1 MKIISSKFNFSASNV
16 VGLNNELKAMYC
28 YEMFKKKNQGFL
40 LVTNS
45 LYEANI
51 LYQYINNYTEK
62 VLIFPMDNF
71 LTSEVLASSPEL
83 KIKRI
88 ETLIELSKDNNY
100 IVITNLMGYLK
111 YIPRKDKFIDDI
123 LELKKGGIFNFNK
136 LVEKLVELGY
146 KKETLVEKTG
156 DFAVRGFVID
166 IYPVSMKNP
175 LRLEFFAEEIESIR
189 IFDVNT
195 QLSLK
200 KIEQVNIFP
209 NTDNID
215 NGGNT
220 TINSTQCSSIRDF
233 LDTNLTIFND
243 YNEIELGYKEIL
255 SEIKEYDISQ
265 EIKKDRKYMFSLKE
279 LFPGKYINFLPFDNL
294 NLTDKTNYNIKE
306 IDNFYKDKSELI
318 VALKKYIKNNKTV
331 IMCLNNRYQL
341 ANLESILDIENVI
354 VTNEN
359 EIFENKVNL
368 IIKKVND
375 SFEYENYIILSSHH
389 IFNSKDK
396 NIKYKSNF
404 RIGTKIKNVDKLN
417 LGDYVVHYA
426 HGIGKYLGI
435 STLNKDGLKKDY
447 LQLEYKDGDKLYIPV
462 EKIELIT
469 KYSSKDGIE
478 PKLNKLN
485 GTEWKKT
492 KLKVKKKVE
501 SIAGNLIKLYAER
514 ENAQGFAFL
523 KDDKNQLEFE
533 SEFEFMPTEDQLK
546 AAEEIKHDM
555 ERIVPM
561 DRLLCGDV
569 GYGKTEVAFRA
580 IFKAV
585 LSGKQVV
592 FLCPTTILSSQHY
605 KNAIERFKGYSINFA
620 LLNRFV
626 STKDTT
632 RILKELKEG
641 KIDVIFGTHKLLNNK
656 ISYKD
661 LGLLIIDEE
670 QRFGVK
676 QKERIKQLKSNIDV
690 LTLSATPIPRTLQM
704 SMSGIK
710 NLSVIETPPIDR
722 LPVQTYVLSENN
734 QIIKD
739 AIHKELARQGQV
751 FILYNK
757 IDHMDEK
764 INVIQKL
771 VPEAKITSAHGQM
784 DKIEFENI
792 MMEFI
797 NKKSDV
803 LVCTTIIETGIDIP
817 NVNTLIVIDAD
828 RFGLSQLYQLRGRV
842 GRSNRIAYCYLM
854 YNKNKILS
862 EVAEKRLKA
871 IKEFTELGSGFSIAK
886 RDLSIRGAGDILGSE
901 QSGFID
907 SVGIDMFMKL
917 LDEEI
922 NRQKGF
928 TILEVNESEVMPLI
942 EVSTNISDNYVI
954 EDDLKI
960 YIHKL
965 INSINNMDELKEVQ
979 NQLEDRF
986 GKLSE
991 EIIIYMYEELFE
1003 KKAKKIG
1010 IRDIKQNKNNI
1021 EIRLPLDLTNKIKID
1036 DLFINLSKITRK
1048 FRFSMRFKRLVITLD
1063 IVDLDKH
1070 FIYYLIDLLN
1080 ILEKV

>member
-1 MKIISSKFNFSASNV
+1 MKIISSKFNFDASNI
-16 VGLNNELKAMYC
+16 VGLNSELKAMYC
-28 YEMFKKKNQGFL
+28 YELLKKKNKGFL
-40 LVTNS
+40 VVTNS
-45 LYEANI
+45 LYEANT

-62 VLIFPMDNF
+62 VLLFPMDNF

-88 ETLIELSKDNNY
+88 ETLIELSKNNNY

-111 YIPRKDKFIDDI
+111 YLPDKDRFLNDI
-123 LELKKGGIFNFNK
+123 LDLKAGMTFNFNK
-136 LVEKLVELGY
+136 LVESLVELGY
-146 KKETLVEKTG
+146 EKETLVEKTG

-166 IYPVSMKNP
+166 IYPVSMENP
-175 LRLEFFAEEIESIR
+175 VRLEFFDDEIESIR

-200 KIEQVNIFP
+200 KTDQIYVYP
-209 NTDNID
+209 NTDNI
-215 NGGNT
+215 
-220 TINSTQCSSIRDF
+220 IVNSTQNSNIRDF
-233 LDTNLTIFND
+233 LDSDLTVFND
-243 YNEIELGYKEIL
+243 YDEIKLGYEETLNEIV
-255 SEIKEYDISQ
+255 EYNISQ
-265 EIKKDRKYMFSLKE
+265 VLEKDKKYMFSLEE
-279 LFPGKYINFLPFDNL
+279 LFPGKYINFVSFDNL
-294 NLTDKTNYNIKE
+294 NLSNKKIYDVKDF
-306 IDNFYKDKSELI
+306 DNFFKDKLELNNT
-318 VALKKYIKNNKTV
+318 LKKYIKNKKT
-331 IMCLNNRYQL
+331 IIICLDNRYQL
-341 ANLESILDIENVI
+341 TNLELILDIDNIV
-354 VTNEN
+354 VTNED
-359 EIFENKVNL
+359 EIFDNKINL
-368 IIKKVND
+368 IIKKIND
-375 SFEYENYIILSSHH
+375 SFECENYIIISSRN
-389 IFNSKDK
+389 IFNTKDK

-404 RIGTKIKNVDKLN
+404 RIGTKIKNIDKLN
-417 LGDYVVHYA
+417 PGDYIVHYA
-426 HGIGKYLGI
+426 HGIGRYLGLT
-435 STLNKDGLKKDY
+435 TLNKNGLKKDY
-447 LQLEYKDGDKLYIPV
+447 LQIEYKDGDKLYIPV

-469 KYSSKDGIE
+469 KYSSGDGIV

-485 GTEWKKT
+485 GTEWQKT
-492 KLKVKKKVE
+492 KLRVKKKVE
-501 SIAGNLIKLYAER
+501 SIAGDLIKLYAER
-514 ENAQGFAFL
+514 ENTQGFAFV

-533 SEFEFMPTEDQLK
+533 NEFEFTPTEDQLK
-546 AAEEIKHDM
+546 ASEEIKHDM

-585 LSGKQVV
+585 LSGKQVA
-592 FLCPTTILSSQHY
+592 FLCPTTILSNQHY
-605 KNAIERFKGYSINFA
+605 KNALERFKNYPINIA

-626 STKDTT
+626 SAKETTK
-632 RILKELKEG
+632 ILEGLKEG
-641 KIDVIFGTHKLLNNK
+641 KIDVVFGTHKLLNDQ

-676 QKERIKQLKSNIDV
+676 HKERIKQIKSNIDV

-710 NLSVIETPPIDR
+710 NLSVIETPPVDR

-734 QIIKD
+734 QIIRD

-757 IDHMDEK
+757 INNMDEK
-764 INVIQKL
+764 IHEIQKL
-771 VPEAKITSAHGQM
+771 VPEARITSAHGQM
-784 DKIEFENI
+784 DKTELENI
-792 MMEFI
+792 MMAFI
-797 NKKSDV
+797 NKESDV
-803 LVCTTIIETGIDIP
+803 LICTTIIETGIDIP

-854 YNKNKILS
+854 YNKHKILS

-871 IKEFTELGSGFSIAK
+871 IKEFTELGSGFAIAK

-917 LDEEI
+917 LDDEI
-922 NRQKGF
+922 NKQKGIV
-928 TILEVNESEVMPLI
+928 TPETNESETLPLI
-942 EVSTNISDNYVI
+942 EVTTNISDNYVK

-965 INSINNMDELKEVQ
+965 INNINNIDELKDVQ

-986 GKLSE
+986 GKLNE
-991 EIIIYMYEELFE
+991 DIIIYMYEELFE
-1003 KKAKKIG
+1003 KKAKKLG
-1010 IRDIKQNKNNI
+1010 VKDIKQNKNNI
-1021 EIRLPLDLTNKIKID
+1021 EIWLPLDLTNKIKID
-1036 DLFINLSKITRK
+1036 DLFINLSKVSRK
-1048 FRFSMRFKRLVITLD
+1048 FRFGMRFKRLVITLD
-1063 IVDLDKH
+1063 IVNLDKH

-1080 ILEKV
+1080 ILEKA

>member
-1 MKIISSKFNFSASNV
+1 MKVISSKFNFDTSNII
-16 VGLNNELKAMYC
+16 GLNSELKAMYC
-28 YEMFKKKNQGFL
+28 YEMFKNKNKGFL
-40 LVTNS
+40 VVTNS
-45 LYEANI
+45 LYEANT

-62 VLIFPMDNF
+62 VLLFPMDNF
-71 LTSEVLASSPEL
+71 LTSEVLAASPEL

-111 YIPRKDKFIDDI
+111 YLPDKDRFLNGI
-123 LELKKGGIFNFNK
+123 LNLKTGMTFDFSK
-136 LVEKLVELGY
+136 LVERLVDLGY
-146 KKETLVEKTG
+146 EKETLVEKTG

-166 IYPVSMKNP
+166 IYPVSMENP
-175 LRLEFFAEEIESIR
+175 VRLEFFDDEIESIR

-200 KIEQVNIFP
+200 KLDQTYIYP
-209 NTDNID
+209 NTDNI
-215 NGGNT
+215 
-220 TINSTQCSSIRDF
+220 IVNSTQNSSIRDF
-233 LDTNLTIFND
+233 LTSDLTVFND
-243 YNEIELGYKEIL
+243 YDEIKLGYEETLNEIV
-255 SEIKEYDISQ
+255 EYNISQ
-265 EIKKDRKYMFSLKE
+265 GIEKDKNYIFSLEE
-279 LFPGKYINFLPFDNL
+279 LFPGKYINFISFDDL
-294 NLTDKTNYNIKE
+294 KLSDKTIYNIKE
-306 IDNFYKDKSELI
+306 FDTFFKDKDELNDT
-318 VALKKYIKNNKTV
+318 LKKYIRNKKT
-331 IMCLNNRYQL
+331 IIICLDNRYQL
-341 ANLESILDIENVI
+341 TNLESILDTDNIV
-354 VTNEN
+354 VTNED
-359 EIFENKVNL
+359 EIFEGKINL
-368 IIKKVND
+368 IIKKIND
-375 SFEYENYIILSSHH
+375 SFECENYIIISSRH
-389 IFNSKDK
+389 IFNTKDK
-396 NIKYKSNF
+396 NVKYKSNF
-404 RIGTKIKNVDKLN
+404 RIGTKIKNIDKLN
-417 LGDYVVHYA
+417 PGDYIVHYA
-426 HGIGKYLGI
+426 HGIGRYLGLT
-435 STLNKDGLKKDY
+435 TLNKNGLKKDY
-447 LQLEYKDGDKLYIPV
+447 LQIEYKDGDKLYIPV

-469 KYSSKDGIE
+469 KYSSGDGIV

-485 GTEWKKT
+485 GTEWQKT
-492 KLKVKKKVE
+492 KLRVKKKVE
-501 SIAGNLIKLYAER
+501 SIAVDLIKLYAER
-514 ENAQGFAFL
+514 ENTKGFAFV

-533 SEFEFMPTEDQLK
+533 NEFEFTPTEDQLK
-546 AAEEIKHDM
+546 ASEEIKHDM

-585 LSGKQVV
+585 LSGKQVA
-592 FLCPTTILSSQHY
+592 FLCPTTILSNQHY
-605 KNAIERFKGYSINFA
+605 KNALERFKNYPINIA

-626 STKDTT
+626 SAKETTK
-632 RILKELKEG
+632 ILEGLKEG
-641 KIDVIFGTHKLLNNK
+641 RIDIVFGTHKLLNDQ
-656 ISYKD
+656 IIYKD
-661 LGLLIIDEE
+661 LGLLVIDEE

-676 QKERIKQLKSNIDV
+676 HKERIKQIKSNIDV

-710 NLSVIETPPIDR
+710 NLSVIETPPVDR

-757 IDHMDEK
+757 INNMDEK
-764 INVIQKL
+764 IHEIQKL
-771 VPEAKITSAHGQM
+771 VPEARITSAHGQM
-784 DKIEFENI
+784 DKTELENI
-792 MMEFI
+792 MMSFI
-797 NKKSDV
+797 NKESDV
-803 LVCTTIIETGIDIP
+803 LICTTIIETGIDIP

-854 YNKNKILS
+854 YNKHKILS

-871 IKEFTELGSGFSIAK
+871 IKEFTELGSGFAIAK

-917 LDEEI
+917 LDDEI
-922 NRQKGF
+922 NRQKGI
-928 TILEVNESEVMPLI
+928 TTLEVNESETLPLI
-942 EVSTNISDNYVI
+942 EVTTNISDNYVK

-965 INSINNMDELKEVQ
+965 INNINNIDELKNVQ

-986 GKLSE
+986 GKLNE
-991 EIIIYMYEELFE
+991 DIIIYMYEELFE
-1003 KKAKKIG
+1003 KKAKKLG

-1021 EIRLPLDLTNKIKID
+1021 EIWLPLDLTNKIKID
-1036 DLFINLSKITRK
+1036 DLFINLSKISRK
-1048 FRFSMRFKRLVITLD
+1048 FRFGMRFKRLVITLD
-1063 IVDLDKH
+1063 IVNLDKH

-1080 ILEKV
+1080 ILEKA

>member
-1 MKIISSKFNFSASNV
+1 MKIISSKFNFEASNI

-28 YEMFKKKNQGFL
+28 YELLKKENKGFL
-40 LVTNS
+40 VVTNS
-45 LYEANI
+45 LYEANT

-62 VLIFPMDNF
+62 VLLFPMDNF

-88 ETLIELSKDNNY
+88 ETLIELSKNNNY

-111 YIPRKDKFIDDI
+111 YLPDKDRFLNDI
-123 LELKKGGIFNFNK
+123 LDLKAGMTFNFNK
-136 LVEKLVELGY
+136 LVESLVELGY
-146 KKETLVEKTG
+146 EKETLVEKTG
-156 DFAVRGFVID
+156 GFAVRGFVID
-166 IYPVSMKNP
+166 IYPVSMENP
-175 LRLEFFAEEIESIR
+175 VRLEFFDDEIESIR

-200 KIEQVNIFP
+200 KTDQIYVYP
-209 NTDNID
+209 NTDNI
-215 NGGNT
+215 
-220 TINSTQCSSIRDF
+220 IVNSTQNSNIRDF
-233 LDTNLTIFND
+233 LDSDLTVFND
-243 YNEIELGYKEIL
+243 YDEIKLGYEETLNEIV
-255 SEIKEYDISQ
+255 EYNISQ
-265 EIKKDRKYMFSLKE
+265 ELEKDKKYMFSLEE
-279 LFPGKYINFLPFDNL
+279 LFPGKYINFISFDNL
-294 NLTDKTNYNIKE
+294 NLSNKKIYDVKDF
-306 IDNFYKDKSELI
+306 DNFFKDKLELNNT
-318 VALKKYIKNNKTV
+318 LKKYIKNKKTIIV
-331 IMCLNNRYQL
+331 CLDNRYQL
-341 ANLESILDIENVI
+341 TNLEAILDNDNII
-354 VTNEN
+354 VTNED
-359 EIFENKVNL
+359 EIFDNKINL
-368 IIKKVND
+368 IIKKIND
-375 SFEYENYIILSSHH
+375 SFECENYIIISSRN
-389 IFNSKDK
+389 IFNTKDK

-404 RIGTKIKNVDKLN
+404 RIGTKIKNIDKLN
-417 LGDYVVHYA
+417 PGDYIVHYA
-426 HGIGKYLGI
+426 HGIGRYLGLT
-435 STLNKDGLKKDY
+435 TLNKNGLKKDY
-447 LQLEYKDGDKLYIPV
+447 LQIEYKDGDKLYIPV

-469 KYSSKDGIE
+469 KYSSGDGIV

-485 GTEWKKT
+485 GTEWQKT
-492 KLKVKKKVE
+492 KLRVKKKVE
-501 SIAGNLIKLYAER
+501 SIAGDLIKLYAER
-514 ENAQGFAFL
+514 ENTQGFAFV

-533 SEFEFMPTEDQLK
+533 NEFEFTPTEDQLK
-546 AAEEIKHDM
+546 ASEEIKHDM

-585 LSGKQVV
+585 LSGKQVA
-592 FLCPTTILSSQHY
+592 FLCPTTILSNQHY
-605 KNAIERFKGYSINFA
+605 KNALERFKNYPINIA

-626 STKDTT
+626 STKETT
-632 RILKELKEG
+632 KILEGLKEG
-641 KIDVIFGTHKLLNNK
+641 KIDVVFGTHKLLNDQ
-656 ISYKD
+656 IAYKD

-676 QKERIKQLKSNIDV
+676 HKERIKQIKSNIDV

-710 NLSVIETPPIDR
+710 NLSVIETPPVDR

-757 IDHMDEK
+757 INNMDEK
-764 INVIQKL
+764 IHEIQKL
-771 VPEAKITSAHGQM
+771 VPEARITSAHGQM
-784 DKIEFENI
+784 DKTELENI
-792 MMEFI
+792 MMAFI
-797 NKKSDV
+797 NKESDV
-803 LVCTTIIETGIDIP
+803 LICTTIIETGIDIP

-854 YNKNKILS
+854 YNKHKILS

-871 IKEFTELGSGFSIAK
+871 IKEFTELGSGFAIAK

-917 LDEEI
+917 LDDEI
-922 NRQKGF
+922 NRQKGIV
-928 TILEVNESEVMPLI
+928 TPETNESETLPLI
-942 EVSTNISDNYVI
+942 EVTTNISDNYVK

-965 INSINNMDELKEVQ
+965 INNINNIDELKDVQ

-986 GKLSE
+986 GKLNE
-991 EIIIYMYEELFE
+991 DIIIYMYEELFE
-1003 KKAKKIG
+1003 KKAKKLG
-1010 IRDIKQNKNNI
+1010 VKDIKQNKNNI
-1021 EIRLPLDLTNKIKID
+1021 EIWLPLDLTNKIKID
-1036 DLFINLSKITRK
+1036 DLFINLSKVSRK
-1048 FRFSMRFKRLVITLD
+1048 FRFGMRFKRLVITLD
-1063 IVDLDKH
+1063 IVNLDKH

-1080 ILEKV
+1080 ILEKA

>member
-1 MKIISSKFNFSASNV
+1 MKIISSKFNFEASNI
-16 VGLNNELKAMYC
+16 VGLNSELKAMYC
-28 YEMFKKKNQGFL
+28 YELLKKENKGFL
-40 LVTNS
+40 VVTNS
-45 LYEANI
+45 LYEANT

-62 VLIFPMDNF
+62 VLLFPMDNF

-88 ETLIELSKDNNY
+88 ETLIELSKNNNY

-111 YIPRKDKFIDDI
+111 YLPDKDRFLNDI
-123 LELKKGGIFNFNK
+123 LDLKAGMTFNFNK
-136 LVEKLVELGY
+136 LVESLVELGY
-146 KKETLVEKTG
+146 EKETLVEKTG

-166 IYPVSMKNP
+166 IYPVSMENP
-175 LRLEFFAEEIESIR
+175 VRLEFFDDEIESIR

-200 KIEQVNIFP
+200 KLDQIYVYP
-209 NTDNID
+209 NTDNI
-215 NGGNT
+215 
-220 TINSTQCSSIRDF
+220 IVNSTQNSNIRDF
-233 LDTNLTIFND
+233 LDSDLTVFND
-243 YNEIELGYKEIL
+243 YDEIKLGYEETLNEIV
-255 SEIKEYDISQ
+255 EYNISQ
-265 EIKKDRKYMFSLKE
+265 ELEKDKKYMFSLEE
-279 LFPGKYINFLPFDNL
+279 LFPGKYINFVSFDNL
-294 NLTDKTNYNIKE
+294 NLSNKKIYDVKDF
-306 IDNFYKDKSELI
+306 DNFFKDKLELNNT
-318 VALKKYIKNNKTV
+318 LKKYIKNKKTIIV
-331 IMCLNNRYQL
+331 CLDNRYQL
-341 ANLESILDIENVI
+341 TNLEAILDNDNII
-354 VTNEN
+354 VTNED
-359 EIFENKVNL
+359 EIFDNKINL
-368 IIKKVND
+368 IIKKIND
-375 SFEYENYIILSSHH
+375 SFECENYIIISSRN
-389 IFNSKDK
+389 IFNTKDK

-404 RIGTKIKNVDKLN
+404 RIGTKIKNIDKLN
-417 LGDYVVHYA
+417 PGDYIVHYA
-426 HGIGKYLGI
+426 HGIGRYLGLT
-435 STLNKDGLKKDY
+435 TLNKNGLKKDY
-447 LQLEYKDGDKLYIPV
+447 LQIEYKDGDKLYIPV

-469 KYSSKDGIE
+469 KYSSGDGIV

-485 GTEWKKT
+485 GTEWQKT
-492 KLKVKKKVE
+492 KLRVKKKVE
-501 SIAGNLIKLYAER
+501 SIAGDLIKLYAER
-514 ENAQGFAFL
+514 ENTQGFAFV

-533 SEFEFMPTEDQLK
+533 NEFEFTPTEDQLK
-546 AAEEIKHDM
+546 ASEEIKHDM

-585 LSGKQVV
+585 LSGKQVA
-592 FLCPTTILSSQHY
+592 FLCPTTILSNQHY
-605 KNAIERFKGYSINFA
+605 KNALERFKNYPINIA

-626 STKDTT
+626 STKETT
-632 RILKELKEG
+632 NILEGLKEG
-641 KIDVIFGTHKLLNNK
+641 KIDVVFGTHKLLNDQ

-676 QKERIKQLKSNIDV
+676 HKERIKQIKSNIDV

-710 NLSVIETPPIDR
+710 NLSVIETPPVDR

-757 IDHMDEK
+757 INNMDEK
-764 INVIQKL
+764 IHEIQKL
-771 VPEAKITSAHGQM
+771 VPEARITSAHGQM
-784 DKIEFENI
+784 DKTELENI
-792 MMEFI
+792 MMAFI
-797 NKKSDV
+797 NKESDV
-803 LVCTTIIETGIDIP
+803 LICTTIIETGIDIP

-854 YNKNKILS
+854 YNKHKILS

-871 IKEFTELGSGFSIAK
+871 IKEFTELGSGFAIAK

-917 LDEEI
+917 LDDEI
-922 NRQKGF
+922 NRQKGIV
-928 TILEVNESEVMPLI
+928 TPETNESETLPLI
-942 EVSTNISDNYVI
+942 EVTTNISDNYVK

-965 INSINNMDELKEVQ
+965 INNINNIDELKDVQ

-986 GKLSE
+986 GKLNE
-991 EIIIYMYEELFE
+991 DIIIYMYEELFE
-1003 KKAKKIG
+1003 KKAKKLG
-1010 IRDIKQNKNNI
+1010 VKDIKQNKNNI
-1021 EIRLPLDLTNKIKID
+1021 EIWLPLDLTNKIKID
-1036 DLFINLSKITRK
+1036 DLFINLSKVSRK
-1048 FRFSMRFKRLVITLD
+1048 FRFGMRFKRLVITLD
-1063 IVDLDKH
+1063 IVNLDKH

-1080 ILEKV
+1080 ILEKA

>member
-1 MKIISSKFNFSASNV
+1 MKVISSKFNFDTSNII
-16 VGLNNELKAMYC
+16 GLNSELKAMYC
-28 YEMFKKKNQGFL
+28 YEMFKNKNKGFL
-40 LVTNS
+40 VVTNS
-45 LYEANI
+45 LYEANT

-62 VLIFPMDNF
+62 VLLFPMDNF
-71 LTSEVLASSPEL
+71 LTSEVLAASPEL

-111 YIPRKDKFIDDI
+111 YLPDKDRFLNGI
-123 LELKKGGIFNFNK
+123 LNLKTGMTFDFSK
-136 LVEKLVELGY
+136 LVERLVDLGY
-146 KKETLVEKTG
+146 EKETLVEKTG

-166 IYPVSMKNP
+166 IYPVSMENP
-175 LRLEFFAEEIESIR
+175 VRLEFFDDEIESIR

-200 KIEQVNIFP
+200 KLDQIYIYP
-209 NTDNID
+209 NTDNI
-215 NGGNT
+215 
-220 TINSTQCSSIRDF
+220 IVNSTQNSSIRDF
-233 LDTNLTIFND
+233 LTSDLTVFNGYD
-243 YNEIELGYKEIL
+243 EIKLGYEETLNEIV
-255 SEIKEYDISQ
+255 EYNISQ
-265 EIKKDRKYMFSLKE
+265 GIEKDKNYMFSLEE
-279 LFPGKYINFLPFDNL
+279 LFPGKYINFISFDDL
-294 NLTDKTNYNIKE
+294 KLSDKTIYNIKE
-306 IDNFYKDKSELI
+306 FDTFFKDKDELNDT
-318 VALKKYIKNNKTV
+318 LKKYIRNKKT
-331 IMCLNNRYQL
+331 IIICLDNRYQL
-341 ANLESILDIENVI
+341 SNLESILDTDNIV
-354 VTNEN
+354 VTNED
-359 EIFENKVNL
+359 EIFEGKINL
-368 IIKKVND
+368 IIKKIND
-375 SFEYENYIILSSHH
+375 SFECENYIIISSRH
-389 IFNSKDK
+389 IFNTKDK
-396 NIKYKSNF
+396 NVKYKSNF
-404 RIGTKIKNVDKLN
+404 RIGTKIKNIDKLN
-417 LGDYVVHYA
+417 PGDYIVHYA
-426 HGIGKYLGI
+426 HGIGRYLGLT
-435 STLNKDGLKKDY
+435 TLNKNGLKKDY
-447 LQLEYKDGDKLYIPV
+447 LQIEYKDGDKLYIPV

-469 KYSSKDGIE
+469 KYSSGDGIV

-485 GTEWKKT
+485 GTEWQKT
-492 KLKVKKKVE
+492 KLRVKKKVE
-501 SIAGNLIKLYAER
+501 SIAGDLIKLYAER
-514 ENAQGFAFL
+514 ENTKGFAFV

-533 SEFEFMPTEDQLK
+533 NEFEFTPTEDQLK
-546 AAEEIKHDM
+546 ASEEIKHDM

-585 LSGKQVV
+585 LSGKQVA
-592 FLCPTTILSSQHY
+592 FLCPTTILSNQHY
-605 KNAIERFKGYSINFA
+605 KNALERFKNYPINIA

-626 STKDTT
+626 SAKETTK
-632 RILKELKEG
+632 ILEGLKEG
-641 KIDVIFGTHKLLNNK
+641 RIDVVFGTHKLLNDQ
-656 ISYKD
+656 IIYKD
-661 LGLLIIDEE
+661 LGLLVIDEE

-676 QKERIKQLKSNIDV
+676 HKERIKQIKSNIDV

-710 NLSVIETPPIDR
+710 NLSVIETPPVDR

-757 IDHMDEK
+757 INNMDEK
-764 INVIQKL
+764 IHEIQKL
-771 VPEAKITSAHGQM
+771 VPEARITSAHGQM
-784 DKIEFENI
+784 DKTELENI
-792 MMEFI
+792 MMSFI
-797 NKKSDV
+797 NKESDV
-803 LVCTTIIETGIDIP
+803 LICTTIIETGIDIP

-854 YNKNKILS
+854 YNKHKILS

-871 IKEFTELGSGFSIAK
+871 IKEFTELGSGFAIAK

-917 LDEEI
+917 LDDEI
-922 NRQKGF
+922 NRQKGI
-928 TILEVNESEVMPLI
+928 TTLEVNESETLPLI
-942 EVSTNISDNYVI
+942 EVTTNISDNYVK

-965 INSINNMDELKEVQ
+965 INNINNIDELKNVQ

-986 GKLSE
+986 GKLNE
-991 EIIIYMYEELFE
+991 DIIIYMYEELFE
-1003 KKAKKIG
+1003 KKAKKLG

-1021 EIRLPLDLTNKIKID
+1021 EIWLPLDLTNKIKID
-1036 DLFINLSKITRK
+1036 DLFINLSKISRK
-1048 FRFSMRFKRLVITLD
+1048 FRFGMRFKRLVITLD
-1063 IVDLDKH
+1063 IVNLDKH

-1080 ILEKV
+1080 ILEKA

>member
-1 MKIISSKFNFSASNV
+1 MKIISSKFNFDASNI
-16 VGLNNELKAMYC
+16 VGLNSELKAMYC
-28 YEMFKKKNQGFL
+28 YELLKKKNKGFL
-40 LVTNS
+40 VVTNS
-45 LYEANI
+45 LYEANT

-62 VLIFPMDNF
+62 VLLFPMDNF

-88 ETLIELSKDNNY
+88 ETLIELSKNNNY

-111 YIPRKDKFIDDI
+111 YLPDKDRFLNDI
-123 LELKKGGIFNFNK
+123 LDLKAGMTFNFNK
-136 LVEKLVELGY
+136 LVESLVELGY
-146 KKETLVEKTG
+146 EKETLVEKTG

-166 IYPVSMKNP
+166 IYPVSMENP
-175 LRLEFFAEEIESIR
+175 VRLEFFDDEIESIR

-200 KIEQVNIFP
+200 KLDQIYVYP
-209 NTDNID
+209 NTDNI
-215 NGGNT
+215 
-220 TINSTQCSSIRDF
+220 IVNSTQNSNIRDF
-233 LDTNLTIFND
+233 LDSDLTVFND
-243 YNEIELGYKEIL
+243 YDEIKLGYEETLNEIV
-255 SEIKEYDISQ
+255 EYNISQ
-265 EIKKDRKYMFSLKE
+265 ELEKDKKYMFSLEE
-279 LFPGKYINFLPFDNL
+279 LFPGKYINFISFDNL
-294 NLTDKTNYNIKE
+294 NLSNKKIYDVKDF
-306 IDNFYKDKSELI
+306 DNFFKDKLELNNT
-318 VALKKYIKNNKTV
+318 LKKYIKNKKTIIV
-331 IMCLNNRYQL
+331 CLDNRYQL
-341 ANLESILDIENVI
+341 TNLEAILDNDNII
-354 VTNEN
+354 VTNED
-359 EIFENKVNL
+359 EIFDNKINL
-368 IIKKVND
+368 IIKKIND
-375 SFEYENYIILSSHH
+375 SFECENYIIISSRN
-389 IFNSKDK
+389 IFNTKDK

-404 RIGTKIKNVDKLN
+404 RIGTKIKNIDKLN
-417 LGDYVVHYA
+417 PGDYIVHYA
-426 HGIGKYLGI
+426 HGIGRYLGLT
-435 STLNKDGLKKDY
+435 TLNKNGLKKDY
-447 LQLEYKDGDKLYIPV
+447 LQIEYKDGDKLYIPV

-469 KYSSKDGIE
+469 KYSSGDGIV

-485 GTEWKKT
+485 GTEWQKT
-492 KLKVKKKVE
+492 KLRVKKKVE
-501 SIAGNLIKLYAER
+501 SIAGDLIKLYAER
-514 ENAQGFAFL
+514 ENTQGFAFV

-533 SEFEFMPTEDQLK
+533 NEFEFTPTEDQLK
-546 AAEEIKHDM
+546 ASEEIKHDM

-585 LSGKQVV
+585 LSGKQVA
-592 FLCPTTILSSQHY
+592 FLCPTTILSNQHY
-605 KNAIERFKGYSINFA
+605 KNALERFKNYPINIA

-626 STKDTT
+626 SAKETTK
-632 RILKELKEG
+632 ILEGLKEG
-641 KIDVIFGTHKLLNNK
+641 KIDVVFGTHKLLNDQ

-676 QKERIKQLKSNIDV
+676 HKERIKQIKSNIDV

-710 NLSVIETPPIDR
+710 NLSVIETPPVDR

-757 IDHMDEK
+757 INNMDEK
-764 INVIQKL
+764 IHEIQKL
-771 VPEAKITSAHGQM
+771 VPEARITSAHGQM
-784 DKIEFENI
+784 DKTELENI
-792 MMEFI
+792 MMAFI
-797 NKKSDV
+797 NKESDV
-803 LVCTTIIETGIDIP
+803 LICTTIIETGIDIP

-854 YNKNKILS
+854 YNKHKILS

-871 IKEFTELGSGFSIAK
+871 IKEFTELGSGFAIAK

-917 LDEEI
+917 LDDEI
-922 NRQKGF
+922 NKQKGIV
-928 TILEVNESEVMPLI
+928 TPETNESETLPLI
-942 EVSTNISDNYVI
+942 EVTTNISDNYVK

-965 INSINNMDELKEVQ
+965 INNINNIDELKDVK

-986 GKLSE
+986 GKLNE
-991 EIIIYMYEELFE
+991 DIIIYMYEELFE
-1003 KKAKKIG
+1003 KKAKKLG
-1010 IRDIKQNKNNI
+1010 VKDIKQNKNNI
-1021 EIRLPLDLTNKIKID
+1021 EIWLPLDLTNKIKID
-1036 DLFINLSKITRK
+1036 DLFINLSKVSRK
-1048 FRFSMRFKRLVITLD
+1048 FRFGMRFKRLVITLD
-1063 IVDLDKH
+1063 IVNLDKH

-1080 ILEKV
+1080 ILEKA

>member
-1 MKIISSKFNFSASNV
+1 MKVISSKFNFDTSNII
-16 VGLNNELKAMYC
+16 GLNSELKAMYC
-28 YEMFKKKNQGFL
+28 YEMFKNKNKGFL
-40 LVTNS
+40 VVTNS
-45 LYEANI
+45 LYEANT

-62 VLIFPMDNF
+62 VLLFPMDNF
-71 LTSEVLASSPEL
+71 LTSEVLAASPEL

-111 YIPRKDKFIDDI
+111 YLPNKDRFLNGI
-123 LELKKGGIFNFNK
+123 LNLKTGMTFDFSK
-136 LVEKLVELGY
+136 LVERLVDLGY
-146 KKETLVEKTG
+146 EKETLVEKTG

-166 IYPVSMKNP
+166 IYPVSMENP
-175 LRLEFFAEEIESIR
+175 VRLEFFDDEIESIR

-200 KIEQVNIFP
+200 KLDQIYIYP
-209 NTDNID
+209 NTDNI
-215 NGGNT
+215 
-220 TINSTQCSSIRDF
+220 IVNSTQNSSIRDF
-233 LDTNLTIFND
+233 LTSDLTVFND
-243 YNEIELGYKEIL
+243 YDEIKLGFEETLNEIV
-255 SEIKEYDISQ
+255 EYNISQ
-265 EIKKDRKYMFSLKE
+265 GIEKDKNYMFSLEE
-279 LFPGKYINFLPFDNL
+279 LFPGKYINFISFDDL
-294 NLTDKTNYNIKE
+294 KLSDKTIYNIKE
-306 IDNFYKDKSELI
+306 FDTFFKDKDELNDT
-318 VALKKYIKNNKTV
+318 LKKYIRNKKT
-331 IMCLNNRYQL
+331 IIICLDNRYQL
-341 ANLESILDIENVI
+341 TNLESILDTDNIV
-354 VTNEN
+354 VTNED
-359 EIFENKVNL
+359 EIFEGKINL
-368 IIKKVND
+368 IIKKIND
-375 SFEYENYIILSSHH
+375 SFECENYIIISSRH
-389 IFNSKDK
+389 IFNTKDK
-396 NIKYKSNF
+396 NVKYKSNF
-404 RIGTKIKNVDKLN
+404 RIGTKIKNIDKLN
-417 LGDYVVHYA
+417 PGDYIVHYA
-426 HGIGKYLGI
+426 HGIGRYLGLT
-435 STLNKDGLKKDY
+435 TLNKNGLKKDY
-447 LQLEYKDGDKLYIPV
+447 LQIEYKDGDKLYIPV

-469 KYSSKDGIE
+469 KYSSGDGIV

-485 GTEWKKT
+485 GTEWQKT
-492 KLKVKKKVE
+492 KLRVKKKVE
-501 SIAGNLIKLYAER
+501 SIAGDLIKLYAER
-514 ENAQGFAFL
+514 ENTKGFAFV

-533 SEFEFMPTEDQLK
+533 NEFEFTPTEDQLK
-546 AAEEIKHDM
+546 ASEEIKHDM

-585 LSGKQVV
+585 LSGKQVA
-592 FLCPTTILSSQHY
+592 FLCPTTILSNQHY
-605 KNAIERFKGYSINFA
+605 KNALERFKNYPINIA

-626 STKDTT
+626 SAKETTK
-632 RILKELKEG
+632 ILEGLKEG
-641 KIDVIFGTHKLLNNK
+641 KIDVVFGTHKLLNDQ
-656 ISYKD
+656 IIYKD
-661 LGLLIIDEE
+661 LGLLVIDEE

-676 QKERIKQLKSNIDV
+676 HKERIKQIKSNIDV

-710 NLSVIETPPIDR
+710 NLSVIETPPVDR

-757 IDHMDEK
+757 INNMDEK
-764 INVIQKL
+764 IHEIQKL
-771 VPEAKITSAHGQM
+771 VPEARITSAHGQM
-784 DKIEFENI
+784 DKTELENI
-792 MMEFI
+792 MMSFI
-797 NKKSDV
+797 NKESDV
-803 LVCTTIIETGIDIP
+803 LICTTIIETGIDIP

-854 YNKNKILS
+854 YNKHKILT

-871 IKEFTELGSGFSIAK
+871 IKEFTELGSGFAIAK

-917 LDEEI
+917 LDDEI
-922 NRQKGF
+922 NRQKSI
-928 TILEVNESEVMPLI
+928 TTLEVNEGETLPLI
-942 EVSTNISDNYVI
+942 EVTTNISDNYVK

-965 INSINNMDELKEVQ
+965 INNINNIDELKNVQ

-986 GKLSE
+986 GKLNE
-991 EIIIYMYEELFE
+991 DIIIYMYEELFE
-1003 KKAKKIG
+1003 KKAKKLG

-1021 EIRLPLDLTNKIKID
+1021 EIWLPLALTNKIKID
-1036 DLFINLSKITRK
+1036 DLFINLSKISRK
-1048 FRFSMRFKRLVITLD
+1048 FRFGMRFKRLVITLD
-1063 IVDLDKH
+1063 IVNLDKH

-1080 ILEKV
+1080 ILEKA

>member
-1 MKIISSKFNFSASNV
+1 MKIISSKFNFDASNI
-16 VGLNNELKAMYC
+16 VGLNSELKAMYC
-28 YEMFKKKNQGFL
+28 YELLKKKNKGFL
-40 LVTNS
+40 VVTNS
-45 LYEANI
+45 LYEANT

-62 VLIFPMDNF
+62 VLLFPMDNF

-88 ETLIELSKDNNY
+88 ETMIELSKNNNY

-111 YIPRKDKFIDDI
+111 YLPDKHRFLNGI
-123 LELKKGGIFNFNK
+123 LDLKAGMTFNFNK
-136 LVEKLVELGY
+136 LVESLVELGY
-146 KKETLVEKTG
+146 EKETLVEKTG

-166 IYPVSMKNP
+166 IYPVSMENP
-175 LRLEFFAEEIESIR
+175 VRLEFFDDEIESIR

-200 KIEQVNIFP
+200 KLDQIYVYP
-209 NTDNID
+209 NTDNI
-215 NGGNT
+215 
-220 TINSTQCSSIRDF
+220 IVNSTQNSNVRDF
-233 LDTNLTIFND
+233 LDSDLTVFND
-243 YNEIELGYKEIL
+243 YDEIKLGYEETLNEIV
-255 SEIKEYDISQ
+255 EYNISQ
-265 EIKKDRKYMFSLKE
+265 GLEKDKKYMFSLEE
-279 LFPGKYINFLPFDNL
+279 LFPGKYINFVSFDNL
-294 NLTDKTNYNIKE
+294 NLSNKKIYDVKDF
-306 IDNFYKDKSELI
+306 DNFFKDKLELNNT
-318 VALKKYIKNNKTV
+318 LKKYIKNKKT
-331 IMCLNNRYQL
+331 IIICLDNRYQL
-341 ANLESILDIENVI
+341 TNLEAILDNDNII
-354 VTNEN
+354 VTNED
-359 EIFENKVNL
+359 EIFDNKINL
-368 IIKKVND
+368 IIKKIND
-375 SFEYENYIILSSHH
+375 SFECENYIIISSRH
-389 IFNSKDK
+389 IFNTKDK

-404 RIGTKIKNVDKLN
+404 RIGTKIKNIDKLN
-417 LGDYVVHYA
+417 PGDYIVHYA
-426 HGIGKYLGI
+426 HGIGRYLGLT
-435 STLNKDGLKKDY
+435 TLNKNGLKKDY
-447 LQLEYKDGDKLYIPV
+447 LQIEYKDGDKLYIPV

-469 KYSSKDGIE
+469 KYSSGDGIV

-485 GTEWKKT
+485 GTEWQKT
-492 KLKVKKKVE
+492 KLRVKKKVE
-501 SIAGNLIKLYAER
+501 SIAGDLIKLYAER
-514 ENAQGFAFL
+514 ENTQGFAFV

-533 SEFEFMPTEDQLK
+533 NEFEFTPTEDQLK
-546 AAEEIKHDM
+546 ASEEIKHDM

-585 LSGKQVV
+585 LSGKQVA
-592 FLCPTTILSSQHY
+592 FLCPTTILSNQHY
-605 KNAIERFKGYSINFA
+605 KNALERFKNYPINIA

-626 STKDTT
+626 SAKETTK
-632 RILKELKEG
+632 ILEGLKEG
-641 KIDVIFGTHKLLNNK
+641 KIDVVFGTHKLLNDQ

-676 QKERIKQLKSNIDV
+676 HKERIKQIKSNIDV

-710 NLSVIETPPIDR
+710 NLSVIETPPVDR

-757 IDHMDEK
+757 INNMDEK
-764 INVIQKL
+764 IHEIQKL
-771 VPEAKITSAHGQM
+771 VPEARITSAHGQM
-784 DKIEFENI
+784 DKTELENI
-792 MMEFI
+792 MMAFI
-797 NKKSDV
+797 NKESDV
-803 LVCTTIIETGIDIP
+803 LICTTIIETGIDIP

-854 YNKNKILS
+854 YNKHKILS

-871 IKEFTELGSGFSIAK
+871 IKEFTELGSGFAIAK

-917 LDEEI
+917 LDDEI
-922 NRQKGF
+922 NRQKGIV
-928 TILEVNESEVMPLI
+928 TPETNESETLPLI
-942 EVSTNISDNYVI
+942 EVTTNISDNYVK

-965 INSINNMDELKEVQ
+965 INNINNIDELNDVQ

-986 GKLSE
+986 GKLNE
-991 EIIIYMYEELFE
+991 DIIIYMYEELFE
-1003 KKAKKIG
+1003 KKAKKLG
-1010 IRDIKQNKNNI
+1010 IKDIKQNKNNI
-1021 EIRLPLDLTNKIKID
+1021 EIWLPLDLTNKIKID
-1036 DLFINLSKITRK
+1036 DLFINLSKVSRK
-1048 FRFSMRFKRLVITLD
+1048 FRFGMRFKRLVITLD
-1063 IVDLDKH
+1063 IVNLDKH

-1080 ILEKV
+1080 ILEKA

>member
-1 MKIISSKFNFSASNV
+1 MKIISSKFNFDASNI
-16 VGLNNELKAMYC
+16 VGLNSELKAMYC
-28 YEMFKKKNQGFL
+28 YELLKKKNKGFL
-40 LVTNS
+40 VVTNS
-45 LYEANI
+45 LYEANT

-62 VLIFPMDNF
+62 VLLFPMDNF

-88 ETLIELSKDNNY
+88 ETLIELSKNNNY

-111 YIPRKDKFIDDI
+111 YLPDKDRFLNDI
-123 LELKKGGIFNFNK
+123 LDLKAGMTFNFNK
-136 LVEKLVELGY
+136 LVESLVELGY
-146 KKETLVEKTG
+146 EKETLVEKTG

-166 IYPVSMKNP
+166 IYPVSMENP
-175 LRLEFFAEEIESIR
+175 VRLEFFDDEIESIR

-200 KIEQVNIFP
+200 KLDQIYVYP
-209 NTDNID
+209 NTDNI
-215 NGGNT
+215 
-220 TINSTQCSSIRDF
+220 IVNSTQNSNVRDF
-233 LDTNLTIFND
+233 LDSDLTVFNGYD
-243 YNEIELGYKEIL
+243 ELKLGYEETLNEIV
-255 SEIKEYDISQ
+255 EYNISQ
-265 EIKKDRKYMFSLKE
+265 GLEKDKKYMFSLEE
-279 LFPGKYINFLPFDNL
+279 LFPGKYINFVSFDNL
-294 NLTDKTNYNIKE
+294 NLSNKKIYGVKDF
-306 IDNFYKDKSELI
+306 DNFFKDKLELNNT
-318 VALKKYIKNNKTV
+318 LKKYIKNKKTIIV
-331 IMCLNNRYQL
+331 CLDNRYQL
-341 ANLESILDIENVI
+341 TNLEAILDNDNII
-354 VTNEN
+354 VTNED
-359 EIFENKVNL
+359 EIFDNKINL
-368 IIKKVND
+368 IIKKIND
-375 SFEYENYIILSSHH
+375 SFECENYIIISSRH
-389 IFNSKDK
+389 IFNTKDK

-404 RIGTKIKNVDKLN
+404 RIGTKIKNIDKLN
-417 LGDYVVHYA
+417 PGDYIVHYA
-426 HGIGKYLGI
+426 HGIGRYLGLT
-435 STLNKDGLKKDY
+435 TLNKNGLKKDY
-447 LQLEYKDGDKLYIPV
+447 LQIEYKDGDKLYIPV

-469 KYSSKDGIE
+469 KYSSEDGIV

-485 GTEWKKT
+485 GTEWQKT
-492 KLKVKKKVE
+492 KLRVKKKVE
-501 SIAGNLIKLYAER
+501 SIAGDLIKLYAER
-514 ENAQGFAFL
+514 ENTQGFAFV

-533 SEFEFMPTEDQLK
+533 NEFEFTPTEDQLK
-546 AAEEIKHDM
+546 ASEEIKHDM

-585 LSGKQVV
+585 LSGKQVA
-592 FLCPTTILSSQHY
+592 FLCPTTILSNQHY
-605 KNAIERFKGYSINFA
+605 KNALERFKNYPINIA

-626 STKDTT
+626 SAKETTK
-632 RILKELKEG
+632 ILEGLKEG
-641 KIDVIFGTHKLLNNK
+641 KIDVVFGTHKLLNDQ

-676 QKERIKQLKSNIDV
+676 HKERIKQIKSNIDV

-710 NLSVIETPPIDR
+710 NLSVIETPPVDR

-757 IDHMDEK
+757 INNMDEK
-764 INVIQKL
+764 IHEIQKL
-771 VPEAKITSAHGQM
+771 VPEARITSAHGQM
-784 DKIEFENI
+784 DKTELENI
-792 MMEFI
+792 MMAFI
-797 NKKSDV
+797 NKESDV
-803 LVCTTIIETGIDIP
+803 LICTTIIETGIDIP

-854 YNKNKILS
+854 YNKHKILS

-871 IKEFTELGSGFSIAK
+871 IKEFTELGSGFAIAK

-917 LDEEI
+917 LDDEI
-922 NRQKGF
+922 NRQKGIV
-928 TILEVNESEVMPLI
+928 TPETNESEMLPLI
-942 EVSTNISDNYVI
+942 EVTTNISDNYVK

-965 INSINNMDELKEVQ
+965 INNINNIDELNDVQ

-986 GKLSE
+986 GKLNE
-991 EIIIYMYEELFE
+991 DIIIYMYEELFE
-1003 KKAKKIG
+1003 KKAKKLG
-1010 IRDIKQNKNNI
+1010 IKDIKQNKNNI
-1021 EIRLPLDLTNKIKID
+1021 EIWLPLDLTNKIKID
-1036 DLFINLSKITRK
+1036 DLFINLSKVSRK
-1048 FRFSMRFKRLVITLD
+1048 FRFGMRFKRLVITLD
-1063 IVDLDKH
+1063 IVNLDKH

-1080 ILEKV
+1080 ILEKA

>member
-1 MKIISSKFNFSASNV
+1 MKIISSKFNFDASNI
-16 VGLNNELKAMYC
+16 VGLNSELKAMYC
-28 YEMFKKKNQGFL
+28 YELLKKKNKGFL
-40 LVTNS
+40 VVTNS
-45 LYEANI
+45 LYEANT

-62 VLIFPMDNF
+62 VLLFPMDNF

-88 ETLIELSKDNNY
+88 ETMIELSKNNNY

-111 YIPRKDKFIDDI
+111 YLPDKHRFLNGI
-123 LELKKGGIFNFNK
+123 LDLKAGMTFNFNK
-136 LVEKLVELGY
+136 LVESLVELGY
-146 KKETLVEKTG
+146 EKETLVEKTG
-156 DFAVRGFVID
+156 DFAVRGFVVD
-166 IYPVSMKNP
+166 IYPVSMENP
-175 LRLEFFAEEIESIR
+175 VRLEFFDDEIESIR

-200 KIEQVNIFP
+200 KLDQIYVYP
-209 NTDNID
+209 NTDNI
-215 NGGNT
+215 NV
-220 TINSTQCSSIRDF
+220 NSTQNSNVRDF
-233 LDTNLTIFND
+233 LDSDLTVFND
-243 YNEIELGYKEIL
+243 YDEIKLGYEETLNEIV
-255 SEIKEYDISQ
+255 EYNISQ
-265 EIKKDRKYMFSLKE
+265 GLEKDKKYMFSLEE
-279 LFPGKYINFLPFDNL
+279 LFPGKYINFVSFDNL
-294 NLTDKTNYNIKE
+294 NLSNKKIYDVKDF
-306 IDNFYKDKSELI
+306 DNFFKDKLELNNT
-318 VALKKYIKNNKTV
+318 LKKYIKNKKT
-331 IMCLNNRYQL
+331 IIICLDNRYQL
-341 ANLESILDIENVI
+341 TNLEAILDNDNII
-354 VTNEN
+354 VTNED
-359 EIFENKVNL
+359 EIFDNKINL
-368 IIKKVND
+368 IIKKIND
-375 SFEYENYIILSSHH
+375 SFECENYIIISSRH
-389 IFNSKDK
+389 IFNTKDK

-404 RIGTKIKNVDKLN
+404 RIGTKIKNIDKLN
-417 LGDYVVHYA
+417 PGDYIVHYA
-426 HGIGKYLGI
+426 HGIGRYLGLT
-435 STLNKDGLKKDY
+435 TLNKNGLKKDY
-447 LQLEYKDGDKLYIPV
+447 LQIEYKDGDKLYIPV

-469 KYSSKDGIE
+469 KYSSGDGIV

-485 GTEWKKT
+485 GTEWQKT
-492 KLKVKKKVE
+492 KLRVKKKVE
-501 SIAGNLIKLYAER
+501 SIAGDLIKLYAER
-514 ENAQGFAFL
+514 ENTQGFAFV

-533 SEFEFMPTEDQLK
+533 NEFEFTPTEDQLK
-546 AAEEIKHDM
+546 ASEEIKHDM

-585 LSGKQVV
+585 LSGKQVA
-592 FLCPTTILSSQHY
+592 FLCPTTILSNQHY
-605 KNAIERFKGYSINFA
+605 KNALERFKNYPINIA

-626 STKDTT
+626 SAKETTK
-632 RILKELKEG
+632 ILEGLKEG
-641 KIDVIFGTHKLLNNK
+641 KIDVVFGTHKLLNDQ

-676 QKERIKQLKSNIDV
+676 HKERIKQIKSNIDV

-710 NLSVIETPPIDR
+710 NLSVIETPPVDR

-757 IDHMDEK
+757 INNMDEK
-764 INVIQKL
+764 IHEIQKL
-771 VPEAKITSAHGQM
+771 VPEARITSAHGQM
-784 DKIEFENI
+784 DKTELENI
-792 MMEFI
+792 MMAFI
-797 NKKSDV
+797 NKESDV
-803 LVCTTIIETGIDIP
+803 LICTTIIETGIDIP

-854 YNKNKILS
+854 YNKHKILS

-871 IKEFTELGSGFSIAK
+871 IKEFTELGSGFAIAK

-917 LDEEI
+917 LDDEI
-922 NRQKGF
+922 NRQKGIV
-928 TILEVNESEVMPLI
+928 TPEINESETLPLI
-942 EVSTNISDNYVI
+942 EVTTNISDNYVK

-965 INSINNMDELKEVQ
+965 INNINNIDELNDVQ

-986 GKLSE
+986 GKLNE
-991 EIIIYMYEELFE
+991 DIIIYMYEELFE
-1003 KKAKKIG
+1003 KKAKKLG
-1010 IRDIKQNKNNI
+1010 IKDIKQNKNNI
-1021 EIRLPLDLTNKIKID
+1021 EIWLPLDLTNKIKID
-1036 DLFINLSKITRK
+1036 DLFINLSKVSRK
-1048 FRFSMRFKRLVITLD
+1048 FRFGMRFKRLVITLD
-1063 IVDLDKH
+1063 IVNLDKH

-1080 ILEKV
+1080 ILEKA

>member
-1 MKIISSKFNFSASNV
+1 MKIISSKFNFDASNI

-28 YEMFKKKNQGFL
+28 YELLKKKNKGFL
-40 LVTNS
+40 VVTNS
-45 LYEANI
+45 LYEANT

-62 VLIFPMDNF
+62 VLLFPMDNF

-88 ETLIELSKDNNY
+88 ETMIELSKNNNY

-111 YIPRKDKFIDDI
+111 YLPDKYIFLNGI
-123 LELKKGGIFNFNK
+123 LDLKAGMTFNFNK
-136 LVEKLVELGY
+136 LVEILVELGY
-146 KKETLVEKTG
+146 EKETLVEKTG

-166 IYPVSMKNP
+166 IYPVSMENP
-175 LRLEFFAEEIESIR
+175 VRLEFFDDEIESIR

-200 KIEQVNIFP
+200 KLDQIYVYP
-209 NTDNID
+209 NTDNI
-215 NGGNT
+215 
-220 TINSTQCSSIRDF
+220 IVNSTQNSNVRDF
-233 LDTNLTIFND
+233 LDSDLTVFND
-243 YNEIELGYKEIL
+243 YDEIKLGYEETLNEIV
-255 SEIKEYDISQ
+255 EYNISQ
-265 EIKKDRKYMFSLKE
+265 GLEKDKKYMFSLEE
-279 LFPGKYINFLPFDNL
+279 LFPGKYINFVSFDNL
-294 NLTDKTNYNIKE
+294 NLSNKKIYDVKDF
-306 IDNFYKDKSELI
+306 DNFFKDKLELNNT
-318 VALKKYIKNNKTV
+318 LKKYIKNKKT
-331 IMCLNNRYQL
+331 IIICLDNRYQL
-341 ANLESILDIENVI
+341 TNLEAILDNDNII
-354 VTNEN
+354 VTNED
-359 EIFENKVNL
+359 EIFDNKINL
-368 IIKKVND
+368 IIKKIND
-375 SFEYENYIILSSHH
+375 SFECENYIIISSRH
-389 IFNSKDK
+389 IFNTKDK

-404 RIGTKIKNVDKLN
+404 RIGTKIKNIDKLN
-417 LGDYVVHYA
+417 PGDYIVHYV
-426 HGIGKYLGI
+426 HGIGRYLGLT
-435 STLNKDGLKKDY
+435 TLNKNGLKKDY
-447 LQLEYKDGDKLYIPV
+447 LQIEYKDGDKLYIPV

-469 KYSSKDGIE
+469 KYSSGDGIV

-485 GTEWKKT
+485 GTEWQKT
-492 KLKVKKKVE
+492 KLRVKKKVE
-501 SIAGNLIKLYAER
+501 SIAGDLIKLYAER
-514 ENAQGFAFL
+514 ENTQGFAFV

-533 SEFEFMPTEDQLK
+533 NEFEFTPTEDQLK
-546 AAEEIKHDM
+546 ASEEIKHDM

-585 LSGKQVV
+585 LSGKQVA
-592 FLCPTTILSSQHY
+592 FLCPTTILSNQHY
-605 KNAIERFKGYSINFA
+605 KNALERFKNYPINIA

-626 STKDTT
+626 SAKETTK
-632 RILKELKEG
+632 ILEGLKEG
-641 KIDVIFGTHKLLNNK
+641 KIDVVFGTHKLLNDQ

-676 QKERIKQLKSNIDV
+676 HKERIKQIKSNIDV

-710 NLSVIETPPIDR
+710 NLSVIETPPVDR

-757 IDHMDEK
+757 INNMDEK
-764 INVIQKL
+764 IHEIQKL
-771 VPEAKITSAHGQM
+771 VPEARITSAHGQM
-784 DKIEFENI
+784 DKTDLENI
-792 MMEFI
+792 MMAFV
-797 NKKSDV
+797 NKESDV
-803 LVCTTIIETGIDIP
+803 LICTTIIETGIDIP

-854 YNKNKILS
+854 YNKHKILS

-871 IKEFTELGSGFSIAK
+871 IKEFTELGSGFAIAK

-917 LDEEI
+917 LDDEI
-922 NRQKGF
+922 NRQKGIV
-928 TILEVNESEVMPLI
+928 TPETNESETLPLI
-942 EVSTNISDNYVI
+942 EVTTNISDNYVK

-965 INSINNMDELKEVQ
+965 INNINNIDELNDVQ

-986 GKLSE
+986 GKLNE
-991 EIIIYMYEELFE
+991 DIIIYMYEELFE
-1003 KKAKKIG
+1003 KKAKKLG
-1010 IRDIKQNKNNI
+1010 VKDIKQNKNNI
-1021 EIRLPLDLTNKIKID
+1021 EIWLPLDLTNKIKID
-1036 DLFINLSKITRK
+1036 DLFINLSKVSRK
-1048 FRFSMRFKRLVITLD
+1048 FRFGMRFKRLVITLD
-1063 IVDLDKH
+1063 IVNLDKH

-1080 ILEKV
+1080 ILEKA

>member
-1 MKIISSKFNFSASNV
+1 MKIISSKFNFDASNI
-16 VGLNNELKAMYC
+16 VGLNSELKAMYC
-28 YEMFKKKNQGFL
+28 YELLKKKNKCFL
-40 LVTNS
+40 VVTNS
-45 LYEANI
+45 LYEANT

-62 VLIFPMDNF
+62 VLLFPMDNF

-88 ETLIELSKDNNY
+88 ETMIELSKNNNY

-111 YIPRKDKFIDDI
+111 YLPDKYIFLNGI
-123 LELKKGGIFNFNK
+123 LDLKAGMTFNFNK
-136 LVEKLVELGY
+136 LVESLVELGY
-146 KKETLVEKTG
+146 EKETLVEKTG

-166 IYPVSMKNP
+166 IYPVSMENP
-175 LRLEFFAEEIESIR
+175 VRLEFFDDEIESIR

-200 KIEQVNIFP
+200 KLDQIYVYP
-209 NTDNID
+209 NTDNI
-215 NGGNT
+215 
-220 TINSTQCSSIRDF
+220 IFNSTQNSNVRDF
-233 LDTNLTIFND
+233 LDSDLTVFND
-243 YNEIELGYKEIL
+243 YDEIKLGYEETLNEIV
-255 SEIKEYDISQ
+255 EYNISQ
-265 EIKKDRKYMFSLKE
+265 GLEKDKKYMFSLEE
-279 LFPGKYINFLPFDNL
+279 LFPGKYINFVSFDNL
-294 NLTDKTNYNIKE
+294 NLSNKKIYDVKDF
-306 IDNFYKDKSELI
+306 DNFFKDKLELNNT
-318 VALKKYIKNNKTV
+318 LKKYIKNKKT
-331 IMCLNNRYQL
+331 IIICLDNRYQL
-341 ANLESILDIENVI
+341 TNLEAILDNDNII
-354 VTNEN
+354 VTNED
-359 EIFENKVNL
+359 EIFDNKINL
-368 IIKKVND
+368 IIKKIND
-375 SFEYENYIILSSHH
+375 SFECENYIIISSRH
-389 IFNSKDK
+389 IFNTKDK

-404 RIGTKIKNVDKLN
+404 RIGTKIKNIDKLN
-417 LGDYVVHYA
+417 PGDYIVHYA
-426 HGIGKYLGI
+426 HGIGRYLGLT
-435 STLNKDGLKKDY
+435 TLNKNGLKKDY
-447 LQLEYKDGDKLYIPV
+447 LQIEYKDGDKLYIPV

-469 KYSSKDGIE
+469 KYSSGDGIV

-485 GTEWKKT
+485 GTEWQKT
-492 KLKVKKKVE
+492 KLRVKKKVE
-501 SIAGNLIKLYAER
+501 SIAGDLIKLYAER
-514 ENAQGFAFL
+514 ENTQGFAFV

-533 SEFEFMPTEDQLK
+533 NEFEFTPTEDQLK
-546 AAEEIKHDM
+546 ASEEIKHDM

-585 LSGKQVV
+585 LSGKQVA
-592 FLCPTTILSSQHY
+592 FLCPTTILSNQHY
-605 KNAIERFKGYSINFA
+605 KNALERFKNYPINIA

-626 STKDTT
+626 SAKETTK
-632 RILKELKEG
+632 ILEGLKEG
-641 KIDVIFGTHKLLNNK
+641 KIDVVFGTHKLLNDQ

-676 QKERIKQLKSNIDV
+676 HKERIKQIKSNIDV

-710 NLSVIETPPIDR
+710 NLSVIETPPVDR

-757 IDHMDEK
+757 INNMDEK
-764 INVIQKL
+764 IHEIQKL
-771 VPEAKITSAHGQM
+771 VPEARITSAHGQM
-784 DKIEFENI
+784 DKTELENI
-792 MMEFI
+792 MMAFI
-797 NKKSDV
+797 NKESDV
-803 LVCTTIIETGIDIP
+803 LICTTIIETGIDIP

-854 YNKNKILS
+854 YNKHKILS

-871 IKEFTELGSGFSIAK
+871 IKEFTELGSGFAIAK

-917 LDEEI
+917 LDDEI
-922 NRQKGF
+922 NRQKGIV
-928 TILEVNESEVMPLI
+928 TPEINESETLPLI
-942 EVSTNISDNYVI
+942 EVTTNISDNYVK

-965 INSINNMDELKEVQ
+965 INNINNIDELNDVQ

-986 GKLSE
+986 GKLNE
-991 EIIIYMYEELFE
+991 DIIIYMYEELFE
-1003 KKAKKIG
+1003 KKAKKLG
-1010 IRDIKQNKNNI
+1010 IKDIKQNKNNI
-1021 EIRLPLDLTNKIKID
+1021 EIWLPLDLTNKIKID
-1036 DLFINLSKITRK
+1036 DLFINLSKVSRK
-1048 FRFSMRFKRLVITLD
+1048 FRFGMRFKRLVITLD
-1063 IVDLDKH
+1063 IVNLDKH

-1080 ILEKV
+1080 ILEKA

>member
-1 MKIISSKFNFSASNV
+1 MKIISSKFNFDASNI
-16 VGLNNELKAMYC
+16 VGLNSELKAMYC
-28 YEMFKKKNQGFL
+28 YELLKKKNKGFL
-40 LVTNS
+40 VVTNS
-45 LYEANI
+45 LYEANT

-62 VLIFPMDNF
+62 VLLFPMDNF

-88 ETLIELSKDNNY
+88 ETMIELSKNNNY

-111 YIPRKDKFIDDI
+111 YLPDKHRFFNGI
-123 LELKKGGIFNFNK
+123 LDLKAGMTFNFNK
-136 LVEKLVELGY
+136 LVESLVELGY
-146 KKETLVEKTG
+146 EKETLVEKTG

-166 IYPVSMKNP
+166 IYPVSMENP
-175 LRLEFFAEEIESIR
+175 VRLEFFDDEIESIR

-200 KIEQVNIFP
+200 KLDQIYVYP
-209 NTDNID
+209 NTDNI
-215 NGGNT
+215 
-220 TINSTQCSSIRDF
+220 IVNSTQNSNIRDF
-233 LDTNLTIFND
+233 LDSDLTVFND
-243 YNEIELGYKEIL
+243 YDEIKLGYEETLNEIV
-255 SEIKEYDISQ
+255 EYNISQ
-265 EIKKDRKYMFSLKE
+265 ELEKDKKYMFSLEE
-279 LFPGKYINFLPFDNL
+279 LFPGKYINFVSFDNL
-294 NLTDKTNYNIKE
+294 NLSNKKIYDVKDF
-306 IDNFYKDKSELI
+306 DNFFKDKLELNNT
-318 VALKKYIKNNKTV
+318 LKKYIKNKKTIIV
-331 IMCLNNRYQL
+331 CLDNRYQL
-341 ANLESILDIENVI
+341 TNLEAILDNDNII
-354 VTNEN
+354 VTNED
-359 EIFENKVNL
+359 EIFDNKINL
-368 IIKKVND
+368 IIKKIND
-375 SFEYENYIILSSHH
+375 SFECENYIIISSRN
-389 IFNSKDK
+389 IFNTKDK

-404 RIGTKIKNVDKLN
+404 RIGTKIKNIDKLN
-417 LGDYVVHYA
+417 PGDYIVHYA
-426 HGIGKYLGI
+426 HGIGRYLGLT
-435 STLNKDGLKKDY
+435 TLNKNGLKKDY
-447 LQLEYKDGDKLYIPV
+447 LQIEYKDGDKLYIPV

-469 KYSSKDGIE
+469 KYSSGDGIV

-485 GTEWKKT
+485 GTEWQKT
-492 KLKVKKKVE
+492 KLRVKKKVE
-501 SIAGNLIKLYAER
+501 SIAGDLIKLYAER
-514 ENAQGFAFL
+514 ENTQGFAFA

-533 SEFEFMPTEDQLK
+533 NEFEFTPTEDQLK
-546 AAEEIKHDM
+546 ASEEIKHDM

-585 LSGKQVV
+585 LSGKQVA
-592 FLCPTTILSSQHY
+592 FLCPTTILSNQHY
-605 KNAIERFKGYSINFA
+605 KNALERFKNYPINIA

-626 STKDTT
+626 SAKETTK
-632 RILKELKEG
+632 ILEGLKEG
-641 KIDVIFGTHKLLNNK
+641 KIDVVFGTHKLLNDQ

-676 QKERIKQLKSNIDV
+676 HKERIKQIKSNIDV

-710 NLSVIETPPIDR
+710 NLSVIETPPVDR

-757 IDHMDEK
+757 INNMDEK
-764 INVIQKL
+764 IHEIQKL
-771 VPEAKITSAHGQM
+771 VPEARITSAHGQM
-784 DKIEFENI
+784 DKTELENI
-792 MMEFI
+792 MMAFI
-797 NKKSDV
+797 NKESDV
-803 LVCTTIIETGIDIP
+803 LICTTIIETGIDIP

-854 YNKNKILS
+854 YNKHKILS

-871 IKEFTELGSGFSIAK
+871 IKEFTELGSGFAIAK

-917 LDEEI
+917 LDDEI
-922 NRQKGF
+922 NRQKGIV
-928 TILEVNESEVMPLI
+928 TPETNESETLPLI
-942 EVSTNISDNYVI
+942 EVTTNISDNYVK

-965 INSINNMDELKEVQ
+965 INNINNIDELNDVQ

-986 GKLSE
+986 GKLNE
-991 EIIIYMYEELFE
+991 DIIIYMYEELFE
-1003 KKAKKIG
+1003 KKAKKLG
-1010 IRDIKQNKNNI
+1010 IKDIKQNKNNI
-1021 EIRLPLDLTNKIKID
+1021 EIWLPLDLTNKIKID
-1036 DLFINLSKITRK
+1036 DLFINLSKVSRK
-1048 FRFSMRFKRLVITLD
+1048 FRFGMRFKRLVITLD
-1063 IVDLDKH
+1063 IVNLDKH

-1080 ILEKV
+1080 ILEKA

>member
-1 MKIISSKFNFSASNV
+1 MKIISLKFNFDASNI
-16 VGLNNELKAMYC
+16 VGLNSELKAMYC
-28 YEMFKKKNQGFL
+28 YELLKKENKGFL
-40 LVTNS
+40 VVTNS
-45 LYEANI
+45 LYEANT

-62 VLIFPMDNF
+62 VLLFPMDNF

-88 ETLIELSKDNNY
+88 ETLIELSKNNNY

-111 YIPRKDKFIDDI
+111 YLPDKDRFLNDI
-123 LELKKGGIFNFNK
+123 LDLKAGMTFNFNK
-136 LVEKLVELGY
+136 LVESLVELGY
-146 KKETLVEKTG
+146 EKETLVEKTG

-166 IYPVSMKNP
+166 IYPVSMENP
-175 LRLEFFAEEIESIR
+175 VRLEFFDDEIESIR

-200 KIEQVNIFP
+200 KLDQIYVYP
-209 NTDNID
+209 NTDNI
-215 NGGNT
+215 
-220 TINSTQCSSIRDF
+220 IVNSTQNSNIRDF
-233 LDTNLTIFND
+233 LDSDLTVFND
-243 YNEIELGYKEIL
+243 YDEIKLGYEETLNEIV
-255 SEIKEYDISQ
+255 EYNISQ
-265 EIKKDRKYMFSLKE
+265 ELEKEKKYMFSLEE
-279 LFPGKYINFLPFDNL
+279 LFPGKYINFISFDDL
-294 NLTDKTNYNIKE
+294 KLSEKTIYNIKE
-306 IDNFYKDKSELI
+306 FDTFFKDKDELK
-318 VALKKYIKNNKTV
+318 VVLKKYIKNKKTIIV
-331 IMCLNNRYQL
+331 CLDNRYQL
-341 ANLESILDIENVI
+341 TNLEAILDNDNII
-354 VTNEN
+354 VTNED
-359 EIFENKVNL
+359 EIFDNKINL
-368 IIKKVND
+368 IIKKIND
-375 SFEYENYIILSSHH
+375 SFECENYIIISSRN
-389 IFNSKDK
+389 IFNTKDK

-404 RIGTKIKNVDKLN
+404 RIGTKIKNIDKLN
-417 LGDYVVHYA
+417 PGDYIVHYA
-426 HGIGKYLGI
+426 HGIGRYLGLT
-435 STLNKDGLKKDY
+435 TLNKNGLKKDY
-447 LQLEYKDGDKLYIPV
+447 LQIEYKDGDKLYIPV

-469 KYSSKDGIE
+469 KYSSGDGIV

-485 GTEWKKT
+485 GTEWQKT
-492 KLKVKKKVE
+492 KLRVKKKVE
-501 SIAGNLIKLYAER
+501 SIAGDLIKLYAER
-514 ENAQGFAFL
+514 ENTQGFAFV

-533 SEFEFMPTEDQLK
+533 NEFEFTPTEDQLK
-546 AAEEIKHDM
+546 ASEEIKHDM

-585 LSGKQVV
+585 LSGKQVA
-592 FLCPTTILSSQHY
+592 FLCPTTILSNQHY
-605 KNAIERFKGYSINFA
+605 KNALERFKNYPINIA

-626 STKDTT
+626 SAKETTK
-632 RILKELKEG
+632 ILEGLKEG
-641 KIDVIFGTHKLLNNK
+641 KIDVVFGTHKLLNDQ

-676 QKERIKQLKSNIDV
+676 HKERIKQIKSNIDV

-710 NLSVIETPPIDR
+710 NLSVIETPPVDR
-722 LPVQTYVLSENN
+722 LPVQTYVLTENN

-739 AIHKELARQGQV
+739 AIHNEVARQGQV

-757 IDHMDEK
+757 INNMDEK
-764 INVIQKL
+764 IHEIQKL
-771 VPEAKITSAHGQM
+771 VPEARITSAHGQM
-784 DKIEFENI
+784 DKTELENI
-792 MMEFI
+792 MMAFI
-797 NKKSDV
+797 NKESDV
-803 LVCTTIIETGIDIP
+803 LICTTIIETGIDIP

-854 YNKNKILS
+854 YNKHKILS

-871 IKEFTELGSGFSIAK
+871 IKEFTELGSGFAIAK

-917 LDEEI
+917 LDDEI
-922 NRQKGF
+922 NRQKGIV
-928 TILEVNESEVMPLI
+928 TPETNESETLPLI
-942 EVSTNISDNYVI
+942 EVTTNISDNYVK

-965 INSINNMDELKEVQ
+965 INNINNIDELKDVK

-986 GKLSE
+986 GKLNE
-991 EIIIYMYEELFE
+991 DIIIYMYEELFE
-1003 KKAKKIG
+1003 KKAKKLG
-1010 IRDIKQNKNNI
+1010 VKDIKQNKNNI
-1021 EIRLPLDLTNKIKID
+1021 EIWLPLDLTNKIKID
-1036 DLFINLSKITRK
+1036 DLFINLSKVSRK
-1048 FRFSMRFKRLVITLD
+1048 FRFGMRFKRLVITLD
-1063 IVDLDKH
+1063 IVNLDKH

-1080 ILEKV
+1080 ILEKA